1 MAALEITD
9 DRSEFDWRAGL
20 PRLANDRVLLRPLRR
35 SDAPGLYRVVRSS
48 EVARQMWPPPNSVQ
62 AFERFIEWTLT
73 EGASGQYVCFGIVPR
88 GQTKAVGMFELRQ
101 LQPRFFRAE
110 LGFFL
115 ASSWWGTGIFSSAA
129 GLLLNFATDVLRV
142 HRIEARTSIDNARGN
157 AALRKI
163 GAKQEGILRGAFMRD
178 GQYIDQNLW
187 GFLAGCDGCTNAIAG
202 SSGAIRGAERL
213 KVPAKGPR
221 PSRAMRHTLLADRDA
236 H

>member
-20 PRLANDRVLLRPLRR
+20 PRLSNDCVLLRQVRR
-35 SDAPGLYRVVRSS
+35 SDAPGLYRVVRSP
-48 EVARQMWPPPNSVQ
+48 EVARQMWPPPNSVH
-62 AFERFIEWTLT
+62 AYERFIEWALT
-73 EGASGQYVCFGIVPR
+73 QGAAGRYLCFGIVPR

-115 ASSWWGTGIFSSAA
+115 ASSWWGTGLFSSAA
-129 GLLLNFATDVLRV
+129 ALLLNFATDVLRV

-163 GAKQEGILRGAFMRD
+163 GAKKEGILKAAFMRD

-187 GFLAGCDGCTNAIAG
+187 GFLAGRDGCANRIA
-202 SSGAIRGAERL
+202 SSADAIRGAER
-213 KVPAKGPR
+213 
-221 PSRAMRHTLLADRDA
+221 
-236 H
+236 

>member
-1 MAALEITD
+1 MAALEITH

-20 PRLANDRVLLRPLRR
+20 PRLSNDRVLLRPLRR

-73 EGASGQYVCFGIVPR
+73 EGAAGQYVCFGIVPR

-115 ASSWWGTGIFSSAA
+115 ASSWWGTGVFSSAA

-163 GAKQEGILRGAFMRD
+163 GAKKEGILRGAFMRD

-187 GFLAGCDGCTNAIAG
+187 GFLAGRDCCTNAIA
-202 SSGAIRGAERL
+202 AAPTR
-213 KVPAKGPR
+213 PAAR
-221 PSRAMRHTLLADRDA
+221 SA
-236 H
+236 